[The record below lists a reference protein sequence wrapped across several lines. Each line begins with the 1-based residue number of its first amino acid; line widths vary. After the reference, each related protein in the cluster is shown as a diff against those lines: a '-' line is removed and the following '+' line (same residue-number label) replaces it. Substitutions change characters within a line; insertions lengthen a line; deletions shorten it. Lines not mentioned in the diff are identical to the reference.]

1 MSDAEQQWE
10 QVAAILHEALPD
22 IDAILALEN
31 MPISERKRKA
41 FGIIQET
48 MLENSDNQAF
58 YISDAYG
65 RFLIIISE
73 WYRDRYG
80 EPENSNDGQHFLS
93 MVLIHETPFTL
104 SVPKNIKT
112 PPDDEGC
119 IWIGF
124 PASVQDEDLPIDW
137 IENQAVLKKLDRASR
152 EKLLIAVTETANLVR
167 SIAYDLRA
175 LEYDPD
181 INLVELAEAIG
192 ANLQASARHLCAQN
206 FGDLRES
213 LWDLSQATEKALKL
227 FIRRKGK
234 TPPNTHDLNK
244 LADQAESLQSSV
256 IDRGVL
262 ARIPSNSGATNLRYG
277 GRVELRGV
285 IAAYESGL
293 RISQQLLFEATPT
306 SRYNVRNLRVK
317 LRTPPWFAFD
327 TETFIKNLRARF
339 SKLPS
344 KDGPS

>member
-31 MPISERKRKA
+31 IPISERKRKA

-58 YISDAYG
+58 YMSDAHG

-80 EPENSNDGQHFLS
+80 EPESSNDGQHFLS
-93 MVLIHETPFTL
+93 MVLLHETPFTL

-124 PASVQDEDLPIDW
+124 PASVQDEDLPLDW
-137 IENQAVLKKLDRASR
+137 IENQAVLKKLDRETR
-152 EKLLIAVTETANLVR
+152 EKILLAVTETANLVR

-175 LEYDPD
+175 LESDPQVD
-181 INLVELAEAIG
+181 IVELAESIG
-192 ANLQASARHLCAQN
+192 ADLQASARHLCERNQ
-206 FGDLRES
+206 GGLRAS
-213 LWDLSQATEKALKL
+213 MWDVSQATEKALKL
-227 FIRRKGK
+227 FIMCKGE
-234 TPPNTHDLNK
+234 TPPKTHDLGK
-244 LADQAESLQSSV
+244 LAEQAECLQSSI
-256 IDRGVL
+256 IDRRML
-262 ARIPSNSGATNLRYG
+262 AQIPSNNDATNIRYG
-277 GRVELRGV
+277 GCVELSDV
-285 IAAYESGL
+285 IAAYEAGL
-293 RISQQLLFEATPT
+293 RISRQLLFEATPALQP
-306 SRYNVRNLRVK
+306 NVRNARIK
-317 LRTPPWFAFD
+317 LKTPPWFDFD
-327 TETFIKNLRARF
+327 TENFVKSLRAQF
-339 SKLPS
+339 SELPPNE
-344 KDGPS
+344 G